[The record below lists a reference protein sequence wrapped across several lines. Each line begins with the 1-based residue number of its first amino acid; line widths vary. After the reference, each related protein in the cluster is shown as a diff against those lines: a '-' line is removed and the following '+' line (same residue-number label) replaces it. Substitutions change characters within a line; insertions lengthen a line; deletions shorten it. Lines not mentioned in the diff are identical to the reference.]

1 MAHRPFEPRQEVI
14 IANETRPE
22 LVARFASTD
31 VDADANAVARVVAA
45 SPHQVRLETSAVD
58 EALLV
63 LSDTYYPGWRAF
75 VDGQEQPILRG
86 DLLFRVVAVPAG
98 EHVVEFR
105 FEPASVRIGLLVSA
119 LALLVVAAVLVLALA
134 GARRFPRRTT

>member
-1 MAHRPFEPRQEVI
+1 M
-14 IANETRPE
+14 
-22 LVARFASTD
+22 
-31 VDADANAVARVVAA
+31 
-45 SPHQVRLETSAVD
+45 
-58 EALLV
+58 

-119 LALLVVAAVLVLALA
+119 LALLVAVAAVVLALA
-134 GARRFPRRTT
+134 GAHRFTRRPT